1 MNNVYPY
8 VSFDTHHIEED
19 GAFRIAH
26 VDGYTAN
33 EDVEGVV
40 LARIVGIKTNRG
52 VETTVLYRNNHDR
65 GVPALEDAIAQ
76 AKANVEQEL
85 R

>member
-1 MNNVYPY
+1 MKTMYPY
-8 VSFDTHHIEED
+8 VTFDTHHIEED
-19 GAFRIAH
+19 GPFRIAH

-33 EDVEGVV
+33 EDAEGVV

-52 VETTVLYRNNHDR
+52 VETTVLYRNNQDR
-65 GVPALEDAIAQ
+65 GIPVLETAIAEATAQ
-76 AKANVEQEL
+76 IKQEL